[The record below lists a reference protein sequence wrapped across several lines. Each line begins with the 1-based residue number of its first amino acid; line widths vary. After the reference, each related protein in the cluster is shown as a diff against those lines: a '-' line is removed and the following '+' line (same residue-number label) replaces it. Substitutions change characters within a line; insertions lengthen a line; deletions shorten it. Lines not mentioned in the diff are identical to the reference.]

1 MYIGEPSLKEHI
13 LPNVPFRFTTTER
26 IKLEAAKSVNSSFLD
41 VLESRKSSREF
52 AHLDLA
58 KLGAFLY
65 LSNRI
70 KRTDCNELGQE
81 ITYTNC
87 ASPGA
92 MNALHLLLRRPS
104 DRRWYSYDPLK
115 HELGFLGDDID
126 CDGFIA
132 HMCHELIPATDTAWI
147 IWNVADLESLKC
159 KYQNPQSLAYRHSGG
174 ISATH
179 ALVAQALGLSYCQ
192 LGIMGEPEASK
203 LSDKRELLGVGLA
216 FLGDSPDNS
225 TTID

>member
-1 MYIGEPSLKEHI
+1 MYIGEPSLKKHM
-13 LPNVPFRFTTTER
+13 LPSVPFRFTATEP
-26 IKLEAAKSVNSSFLD
+26 IKLEAAKYLTKSFLD
-41 VLESRKSSREF
+41 VLESRRSSREF
-52 AHLDLA
+52 APLDLA

-87 ASPGA
+87 SSPGA

-132 HMCHELIPATDTAWI
+132 HMC
-147 IWNVADLESLKC
+147 
-159 KYQNPQSLAYRHSGG
+159 QGG
-174 ISATH
+174 ISATQ

-192 LGIMGEPEASK
+192 LGIMGESEASK